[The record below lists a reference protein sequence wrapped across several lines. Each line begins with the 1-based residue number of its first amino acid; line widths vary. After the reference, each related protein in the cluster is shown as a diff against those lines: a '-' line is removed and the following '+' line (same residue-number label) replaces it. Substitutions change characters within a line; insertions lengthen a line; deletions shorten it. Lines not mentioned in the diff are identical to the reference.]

1 MNYPTELQ
9 QKMAAASTYGAG
21 SIIGTGALAQH
32 DAVGQM
38 PQRDRPPVDVS
49 AQRLFER
56 LEQLHTEVAL
66 LTERLAPVTRPEL
79 TGEGKATV
87 RGPTECQLVEMLDQ
101 AAERVEHA
109 ITRLAS
115 ARNRL
120 CI

>member
-9 QKMAAASTYGAG
+9 QKIAAASAHSTG
-21 SIIGTGALAQH
+21 SIMGTGALAQH

-38 PQRDRPPVDVS
+38 PQRDQPPVEIS

-56 LEQLHTEVAL
+56 LGQLQVETEM
-66 LTERLAPVTRPEL
+66 LTERLAPVSRPEL
-79 TGEGKATV
+79 TGEGKATG

-101 AAERVEHA
+101 AAERVEHVMA
-109 ITRLAS
+109 RLS
-115 ARNRL
+115 NARARL